1 MASLVLYI
9 EGIGGR
15 MNNPILETMK
25 SKVESLWIAIQDAQC
40 AQIKAALR
48 VEYRK
53 AYQSY
58 QLQSLIVQGKA

>member
-1 MASLVLYI
+1 
-9 EGIGGR
+9 